1 MKFSLLVHNQV
12 LFIRLYGCFNHQT
25 AQKLLKLLRRGRI
38 HGYTQVTFD
47 LVQVSSI
54 DGSGLGIL
62 FLVAHRLKKLG
73 GETFVLNPNPQ
84 CATRC
89 SGRIYPACYTSFLI
103 TYNPEVLPNLP

>member
-1 MKFSLLVHNQV
+1 MKFSLLVQNQV
-12 LFIRLYGCFNHQT
+12 LFIRLHGCFNHQT

-47 LVQVSSI
+47 LTQVSSI

-73 GETFVLNPNPQ
+73 GETFVVNPKPSVRDQ
-84 CATRC
+84 IQRAD
-89 SGRIYPACYTSFLI
+89 
-103 TYNPEVLPNLP
+103 LPSMLYIVPDNVQSRSAA